1 VPFSKFFAPVR
12 TLFLISLFLASRSI
26 N

>member
-12 TLFLISLFLASRSI
+12 TLFLISLSLASRSI